1 MALKGKQKNI
11 DANKDGRIS
20 AEDFQILRSRQR
32 GGMKKKMGGG
42 LMAATQKL
50 KSQGKMGGGMMMKP
64 IMANKGSKI
73 DLDKRNKSFFSGFS
87 KVFKGPQDSG
97 RVATIGGVKP
107 KLTRSDRRKKR
118 KTFKSLQ
125 EMRTAKGF
133 RPGETP
139 KQFNQRK
146 ELAKFAK
153 EGVRATRL
161 GKIILPIALAGV
173 GAVQYLKSKMNKN
186 KERQGDLEGST
197 KPYKVN
203 KKMGGGMMMKPIM
216 ADKGIMAQA
225 GKTGYKKL
233 LEKRKR
239 LKAEDIKGASKD
251 VIKGMGGYMGGGM
264 MNMPGYKKGKSVM
277 AKGCKLGRKKPT
289 KMYT

>member
-64 IMANKGSKI
+64 IMANKGTKI

-107 KLTRSDRRKKR
+107 KLTRSDRRKR
-118 KTFKSLQ
+118 RTFKSLQ

-161 GKIILPIALAGV
+161 GKIVLPIALAGV

-186 KERQGDLEGST
+186 KPD
-197 KPYKVN
+197 
-203 KKMGGGMMMKPIM
+203 KKMGGGMMMKPM
-216 ADKGIMAQA
+216 M
-225 GKTGYKKL
+225 
-233 LEKRKR
+233 R
-239 LKAEDIKGASKD
+239 
-251 VIKGMGGYMGGGM
+251 MGGGM

>member
-20 AEDFQILRSRQR
+20 EIDFKILRSRQH

-42 LMAATQKL
+42 LMAATKKL

-64 IMANKGSKI
+64 IMANKGSSI

-107 KLTRSDRRKKR
+107 KLTRSDRRKR
-118 KTFKSLQ
+118 RTFKSLQ

-139 KQFNQRK
+139 KQFNKRK
-146 ELAKFAK
+146 ELAKFAVEK
-153 EGVRATRL
+153 AKATRL
-161 GKIILPIALAGV
+161 GKIVLPIALAGV

-186 KERQGDLEGST
+186 KPD
-197 KPYKVN
+197 

-216 ADKGIMAQA
+216 ANKGKMTEKDKQREKTIKKFIQRKGGTKGII
-225 GKTGYKKL
+225 GDY
-233 LEKRKR
+233 
-239 LKAEDIKGASKD
+239 IS
-251 VIKGMGGYMGGGM
+251 GMGGYMGGGM

>member
-20 AEDFQILRSRQR
+20 AEDFQIMRDRQR
-32 GGMKKKMGGG
+32 GGMKKKMMGGG
-42 LMAATQKL
+42 LTAATKKL

-203 KKMGGGMMMKPIM
+203 KKMGGGMMMKPM
-216 ADKGIMAQA
+216 M
-225 GKTGYKKL
+225 
-233 LEKRKR
+233 R
-239 LKAEDIKGASKD
+239 
-251 VIKGMGGYMGGGM
+251 MGGGM

-289 KMYT
+289 KM

>member
-20 AEDFQILRSRQR
+20 GEDFKILRSRQR

-64 IMANKGSKI
+64 IMADKGASI
-73 DLDKRNKSFFSGFS
+73 DLKKRNKSFFSGFS

-107 KLTRSDRRKKR
+107 KLTRSDRRKNTR

-146 ELAKFAK
+146 ELAKLAK

-161 GKIILPIALAGV
+161 GKIVLPIALAGV

-186 KERQGDLEGST
+186 KPD
-197 KPYKVN
+197 

-216 ADKGIMAQA
+216 ATAGVMAKA
-225 GKTGYKKL
+225 GKASYDKILEQRAKDREKKNRI
-233 LEKRKR
+233 KAGIKQIKQQRK
-239 LKAEDIKGASKD
+239 DI
-251 VIKGMGGYMGGGM
+251 VKGMGGYMGGGM